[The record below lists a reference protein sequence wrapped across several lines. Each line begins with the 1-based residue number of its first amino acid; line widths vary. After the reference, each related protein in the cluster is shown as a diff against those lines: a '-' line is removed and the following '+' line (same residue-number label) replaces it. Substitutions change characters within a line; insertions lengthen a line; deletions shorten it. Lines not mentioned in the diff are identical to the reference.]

1 MSGADENRRLARTS
15 GNGSPNTGVLQ
26 LARSIETR
34 LFFLTVVAVGLV
46 FVPASFAG
54 GLSSGAAAASF
65 QDAVGE
71 NPNGV
76 DITSVRVSN
85 DIAGLLTFRINIPGQ
100 PAFTDDMRLRVW
112 FDSDSK
118 RETGLT
124 QDDVAGRDYFI
135 LWDRDGVKLFRCGA
149 STCTNGTPQ
158 RTLGSSYRGG
168 ATLTVNASE
177 IKATRMKFAV
187 EATAGLRYDAAT
199 RRFDVSN
206 ATFDYAPERTR
217 FWSYTVRL
225 GPSKLLVK
233 SVSTTPVRAQA
244 GKRLSLRLAVARAD
258 TGALLS
264 SGQVT
269 CAARI
274 GSKPIRPR
282 SQGFSGGKATCV
294 FAIPPGAGG
303 QTLRG
308 LVSVAFAGRRV
319 TKSFARRIA

>member
-1 MSGADENRRLARTS
+1 MDFAASHVLLV
-15 GNGSPNTGVLQ
+15 TGVRTRGAAV
-26 LARSIETR
+26 ARSTKTR
-34 LFFLTVVAVGLV
+34 FFSLTVVAVGLV

-54 GLSSGAAAASF
+54 GDSSGATTAAF

-76 DITSVRVSN
+76 DITSVLVSN
-85 DIAGLLTFRINIPGQ
+85 DIAGLLTFRINIPGR
-100 PAFTDDMRLRVW
+100 PAFTEDMRLRIW
-112 FDSDSK
+112 FDSDSN

-135 LWDRDGVKLFRCGA
+135 LWDRDGVRLFRCGG

-168 ATLTVNASE
+168 ATLTVNANE
-177 IKATRMKFAV
+177 IKARRMKFAV

-217 FWSYTVRL
+217 FWSYTVKL
-225 GPSKLLVK
+225 GPSRLLVK
-233 SVSTTPVRAQA
+233 SLSTTPARAQA

-274 GSKPIRPR
+274 GSKPVRPM
-282 SQGFSGGKATCV
+282 SQRFFGGWATCV
-294 FAIPPGAGG
+294 FAIPPSASG

-308 LVSVAFAGRRV
+308 LVNVSFAGRRV